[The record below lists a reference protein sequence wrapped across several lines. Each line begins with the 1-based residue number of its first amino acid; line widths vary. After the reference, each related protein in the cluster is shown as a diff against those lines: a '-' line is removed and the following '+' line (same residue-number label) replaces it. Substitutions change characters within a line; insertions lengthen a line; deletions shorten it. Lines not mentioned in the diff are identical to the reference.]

1 MSRTRRA
8 IYYGWFVVAVAFLVM
23 FVNYGVRSTQTVL
36 IKGFADDLG
45 IGRGAASLPF
55 TVCILAYAFLAPV
68 TGRLI
73 DRFGPRWVM
82 VGGAFLSG
90 VGLWMCSRANSL
102 LALVFFFGVV
112 FGIGGNGIGLVP
124 SNTSVAMWFRRRLG
138 TALGLAT
145 MGIGF
150 GTMILPRLTG
160 IVQAR
165 WDWRV
170 SFQFLS
176 YLAFALTV
184 PAFFL
189 LRGREG
195 ARLEDEECGEEGE
208 GEEGG
213 NERGT
218 AGRSGEE
225 SRAGRERHPHGGG
238 LAAHEEGLAAGEEL
252 FVDRGNR
259 DGEEAGLAGG
269 TRRPGGQEHADNDD
283 DTSGKNKGGENRPGG
298 QGHLGGGG
306 PLKGDGEREQA
317 YSQGL
322 TLREALR
329 TASFW
334 LLFLGFV
341 LIVVALYGI
350 MVHQVPYLTDR
361 GIAKSWAE
369 WAVAV
374 SGATSIAGR
383 LLFGRL
389 SDRTREKKNALYPAC
404 LILVVSVLLL
414 LFVRSVWMLMVFAVI
429 YGFGFAAYGP
439 VIPAVC
445 AEVFG
450 KANMGAIFG
459 AVTTGGALG
468 GAAGPV
474 ITGFIFD
481 HTGSYTGAWLLALAC
496 VVVSTLLFMRVRIM
510 LPRGDAC
517 RRTSPR

>member
-8 IYYGWFVVAVAFLVM
+8 IYYGWVVVAVAFLVM

-36 IKGFADDLG
+36 IKGFSEDLG

-55 TVCILAYAFLAPV
+55 TVCILAYALLAPV

-73 DRFGPRWVM
+73 DRFGPRWIM
-82 VGGAFLSG
+82 AGGAFLSG

-102 LALVFFFGVV
+102 AALVIFFGIV

-138 TALGLAT
+138 LALGLAT
-145 MGIGF
+145 TGIGF

-160 IVQAR
+160 MVQSH

-170 SFQFLS
+170 SFQFLG
-176 YLAFALTV
+176 YLAFALTI
-184 PAFFL
+184 PALFL
-189 LRGREG
+189 LRGGEDG
-195 ARLEDEECGEEGE
+195 MAGDEEPGRRSKRESEPVDGPEEGE
-208 GEEGG
+208 WAGGEAGAGAGVVKGAQEGESAG
-213 NERGT
+213 ENAGKQGTERGNQ
-218 AGRSGEE
+218 GEK
-225 SRAGRERHPHGGG
+225 R
-238 LAAHEEGLAAGEEL
+238 
-252 FVDRGNR
+252 DR
-259 DGEEAGLAGG
+259 
-269 TRRPGGQEHADNDD
+269 
-283 DTSGKNKGGENRPGG
+283 
-298 QGHLGGGG
+298 
-306 PLKGDGEREQA
+306 GEREA
-317 YSQGL
+317 FRKDLPAAL

-329 TASFW
+329 TPSFW
-334 LLFLGFV
+334 FLFLGFV
-341 LIVVALYGI
+341 LVVIALYGI
-350 MVHQVPYLTDR
+350 MVHQVPYLTDH

-389 SDRTREKKNALYPAC
+389 SDRVREKKRALYPAC
-404 LILVVSVLLL
+404 YILVVSIFLL
-414 LFVRSVWMLMVFAVI
+414 LFVRSVWMLMIFAVV

-450 KANMGAIFG
+450 KENMGAVFG

-474 ITGFIFD
+474 ITGYIYD
-481 HTGSYTGAWLLALAC
+481 NAGSYVWAWILALAC
-496 VVVSTLLFMRVRIM
+496 VVVSTLLFMLVRVMVSRE
-510 LPRGDAC
+510 GG
-517 RRTSPR
+517 